1 MGIAGVDT
9 GCAEDGGRVIAA
21 AAENRCSGLQA
32 EQRGCFR
39 QKRGN
44 QLLRANDTFWQQ
56 PPRDSAEGDLRII
69 PTAMMRIVKTCC
81 PSAGVLVGN
90 GAGHQE
96 KQISLQIY
104 HFFCARNE
112 LRLIFHKPAELGDHV
127 FSGITLFA
135 KRLV

>member
-81 PSAGVLVGN
+81 PSAGVLVKKNEIGTRVGDRN
-90 GAGHQE
+90 AAHLRRQCLRGFHQ
-96 KQISLQIY
+96 L
-104 HFFCARNE
+104 A
-112 LRLIFHKPAELGDHV
+112 
-127 FSGITLFA
+127 SGLLHTDP
-135 KRLV
+135 